1 MNDDSKRFL
10 AEISQW
16 GQCLSAQERH
26 TDIPVWFCTNRKRDN
41 TDFGLV
47 RSNRVEFGRLS
58 MRIPLSFQ
66 FGQAPSSVFLTR
78 MFRKD
83 PIRKI
88 EKIFLNCLSL
98 EEMKPPR
105 SKLRGIKRKIL
116 S

>member
-26 TDIPVWFCTNRKRDN
+26 TDIPIWFCTNRKRDN
-41 TDFGLV
+41 TGFGLV
-47 RSNRVEFGRLS
+47 RSNRMEFVRLS

-66 FGQAPSSVFLTR
+66 FRQVPCSGFLTR

-88 EKIFLNCLSL
+88 EKIFLNLIDS
-98 EEMKPPR
+98 P
-105 SKLRGIKRKIL
+105 
-116 S
+116 